1 MTDHRCHGSCVQSFF
16 RNPNNCD
23 VADKRGEKRG
33 IDVVEGEGQASSTDN
48 IYQPAAANV
57 TEGAER

>member
-1 MTDHRCHGSCVQSFF
+1 MF
-16 RNPNNCD
+16 RVSLEIPTT
-23 VADKRGEKRG
+23 VMLLIKEVKKRRG

-57 TEGAER
+57 TEGAVR